1 MKMLKLIRTEEE
13 YDQAIERLGFLMDI
27 EAEPNTPEGDELDIL
42 AVLIEKYEEE
52 NYEIPTLDPIEVIEF
67 FMEQHGLER
76 KDMIGIIGDKTLV
89 SRILN
94 RKRKLTLDMIRNL
107 MNKLPIPLK
116 LLINDYELGS

>member
-1 MKMLKLIRTEEE
+1 MLKLIRTEEE